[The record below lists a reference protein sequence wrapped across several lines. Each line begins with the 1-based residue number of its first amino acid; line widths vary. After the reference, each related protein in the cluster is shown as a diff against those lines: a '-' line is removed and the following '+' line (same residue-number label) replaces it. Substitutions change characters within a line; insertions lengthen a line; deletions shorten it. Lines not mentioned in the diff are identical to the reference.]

1 MSTSIGPN
9 YDPASTAAAL
19 AQSYTAGTQSI
30 LTTRTRRADATGAA
44 LSQLRTAI
52 SGYQASLSAL
62 TAGKTMLSYAATLGD
77 PSFGSARASAAA
89 TPGSYSF
96 HVERLASASQVAYR
110 GLADS
115 AADGGALG
123 IELGGA
129 PAFTVA
135 LAAADSNGDGTLTP
149 REMAAAI
156 NGAATNG
163 GRVSASIVTVNGNA
177 QMILTAKASGAASS
191 ITLDTSAVANAT
203 LKAALADPSNAS
215 TVVAGQDALVW
226 LGAQGSG
233 TPIAQASNTF
243 TNIDGVA
250 LTFTKAHAPGA
261 PPLTLT
267 VAADPGAS
275 SANVQGFVD
284 SYNKLKSVIDAMV
297 APANPAKGTAG
308 GAFAD
313 DAGIKALQSRLVS
326 LLRQGAAG
334 ADSLA
339 AYGLIGARNGTLT
352 LDAGRLTRQLA
363 FDPNGL
369 DQLIGSAAAGAPS
382 GIAGALDAYLK
393 QWNSSTDGQLKQ
405 RQEANQKLQAT
416 LGRRQDQLDLQY
428 DSAYKRYRD
437 QFTQLQNLQSR
448 MASNTSMFDALFGS
462 KSQ

>member
-19 AQSYTAGTQSI
+19 AESYTAGTQGI
-30 LTTRTRRADATGAA
+30 LTARTRRADATGAA
-44 LSQLRTAI
+44 LTQLRSAI
-52 SGYQASLSAL
+52 SAYQASLGAL
-62 TAGKTMLSYAATLGD
+62 TAGKTMLSYAATLSD
-77 PSFGSARASAAA
+77 ASFGSARAGTGA
-89 TPGSYSF
+89 TPGSYSLY
-96 HVERLASASQVAYR
+96 VERLATASQVAYR

-115 AADGGALG
+115 AAAGGTLG

-129 PAFTVA
+129 AAFTVD
-135 LAAADSNGDGTLTP
+135 LAAADANADGTLTP

-156 NGAATNG
+156 NGAGANG
-163 GRVSASIVTVNGNA
+163 ARVSASLVTIGGNT
-177 QMILTAKASGAASS
+177 QMILTAKASGAAST
-191 ITLDTSAVANAT
+191 ITLDTSAVADPA
-203 LKAALADPSNAS
+203 LKAALADPDNAS
-215 TVVAGQDALVW
+215 TVTAGQDALVW

-250 LTFTKAHAPGA
+250 LTFTKAQAPGA
-261 PPLTLT
+261 PPLTFT
-267 VAADPGAS
+267 VAADHGAS

-284 SYNKLKSVIDAMV
+284 SYNKLKVMIDAMV
-297 APANPAKGTAG
+297 APADPAKGTAG

-326 LLRQGAAG
+326 LLRPGAAG

-352 LDAGRLTRQLA
+352 LDTARLTRQLA
-363 FDPNGL
+363 LNPGGL
-369 DQLIGSAAAGAPS
+369 DQLIGSAAAGSAS
-382 GIAGALDAYLK
+382 GIAGALDSYLK
-393 QWNSSTDGQLKQ
+393 QWSSGTDGQLKQ

-416 LGRRQDQLDLQY
+416 LGRRQDQLDRQY

-448 MASNTSMFDALFGS
+448 MASNTSMFDALFGA
-462 KSQ
+462 KSD